1 MNIFL
6 LDIAS
11 NAIFIA
17 KYILYEVL
25 QLMVILYLC
34 GTCKPSWP
42 YVIDFLINQGFNYC
56 DEIAFIIEKKDI
68 QCFHIYWYNHAMVKQ
83 WGKL

>member
-1 MNIFL
+1 MYIYNYSNIFL
-6 LDIAS
+6 LDFAS

-34 GTCKPSWP
+34 GTLL
-42 YVIDFLINQGFNYC
+42 V
-56 DEIAFIIEKKDI
+56 
-68 QCFHIYWYNHAMVKQ
+68 NHHDHM
-83 WGKL
+83 L

>member
-6 LDIAS
+6 LDFAS

-25 QLMVILYLC
+25 QLMVTLI
-34 GTCKPSWP
+34 S
-42 YVIDFLINQGFNYC
+42 YVIDYLIYQGFNYC
-56 DEIAFIIEKKDI
+56 DKIAFTL
-68 QCFHIYWYNHAMVKQ
+68 YNRKERYAVFPYI
-83 WGKL
+83 LVYA